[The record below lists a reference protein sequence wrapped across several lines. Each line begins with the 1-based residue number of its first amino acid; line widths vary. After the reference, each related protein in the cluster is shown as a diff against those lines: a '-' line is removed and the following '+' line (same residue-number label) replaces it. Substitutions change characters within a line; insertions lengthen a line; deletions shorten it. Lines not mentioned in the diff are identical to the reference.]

1 MPLVYMNV
9 TLDGLVVID
18 PEVGGG
24 GSEGG
29 SGGDAAA
36 ETIRVT
42 GMTTSGNPSA
52 LTVRAASCVPTA
64 SPVSLGEDVSVVDEP
79 EGHVPNAHAGVAS

>member
-9 TLDGLVVID
+9 TLVGLVVID
-18 PEVGGG
+18 PGVGGG
-24 GSEGG
+24 GGEGG
-29 SGGDAAA
+29 SGGEVAA

-52 LTVRAASCVPTA
+52 LTVRADSCVPKV
-64 SPVSLGEDVSVVDEP
+64 SPVSLGEGVSVVDQP